1 MDILNVIRHIFS
13 LDALIYLAIAI
24 VLVTA
29 LTRCVLPLARMAGRL
44 RRATR
49 VIITENKQN
58 KEKKSWNDIH
68 FLGDKLEAPWADFLQ
83 NAELRDAHGESCDV
97 SQYICEETVIYA
109 VGGTRLAEITPG
121 ILTSLGILGTFLG
134 LVMGLSGL
142 NLNAADTSVLL
153 AAMQKLIGGM
163 STAFLTSIAGVVAS
177 IFFNLM
183 NTHYTNRC
191 EKAIDRFCEVFGLY
205 ALPKPVSQD
214 TAMLTLQQE
223 QTAYIRQ
230 AVEEIGQK
238 MAVQMEQSILRAM
251 LPVQRSMD
259 NFILAATQAQVE
271 GVDRIA
277 QVFVQRM
284 NVALGSEF
292 EHLRQVLAEAGAEQ
306 QKAQQDMRAAAE
318 AIAQMTQDVVNMH
331 QLSQGVLE
339 HFRDYVTDMD
349 ASREHVEETNRKT
362 LELLAAMNKTSGQQ
376 AMYLAK
382 LQDYQAVL
390 TANQQQYTAWT
401 DKFLASAQEQTNI
414 TAREMDRVAQEL
426 RAGGQTLTESYEA
439 FTRQM
444 TESCDGFTRR
454 MADNYDAAARQ
465 TMDSYERF
473 TRQTQENL
481 AKTTALFDE
490 SITASIRQMNETLN
504 AMREATR
511 TMPQMLSQ
519 SRERYAEQVDQFV
532 TALVRLQ
539 KSMEKLSTAA
549 DDAARQGRG

>member
-1 MDILNVIRHIFS
+1 MDILKLMKGIFS
-13 LDALIYLAIAI
+13 VDTLIYLAILL
-24 VLVTA
+24 VLLFA
-29 LTRCVLPLARMAGRL
+29 LMRCLLPLIAVSGRL
-44 RRATR
+44 RRAAR

-68 FLGDKLEAPWADFLQ
+68 FLGDRLESVWADFLQ
-83 NAELRDAHGESCDV
+83 NAEMRDAHGESCDV
-97 SQYICEETVIYA
+97 SQYINEETVIYTG
-109 VGGTRLAEITPG
+109 GGTRLAEITPG

-142 NLNAADTSVLL
+142 NLNAADTSALL

-177 IFFNLM
+177 IFFNLL
-183 NTHYTNRC
+183 NTHYTNKC
-191 EKAIDRFCEVFGLY
+191 EKAIDRFCEVFSLY
-205 ALPKPVSQD
+205 ALPKPVSQE
-214 TAMLTLQQE
+214 TAMLTLAQE
-223 QTAYIRQ
+223 QTAYVRQ
-230 AVEEIGQK
+230 AVEDVSQK

-284 NVALGSEF
+284 NVALGNEF
-292 EHLRQVLAEAGAEQ
+292 DHLRQVLRETGMEQ
-306 QKAQQDMRAAAE
+306 QKAQQEMRAATE

-339 HFRDYVTDMD
+339 HFRDYVSDMD
-349 ASREHVEETNRKT
+349 ASRANVEETNRKT

-382 LQDYQAVL
+382 LQDYQAAL
-390 TANQQQYTAWT
+390 TANQQQYAVWT
-401 DKFLASAQEQTNI
+401 DKFLASAQEQTRI
-414 TAREMDRVAQEL
+414 TAKEMDRVVDEL
-426 RAGGQTLTESYEA
+426 HEGARALSGSYE
-439 FTRQM
+439 T
-444 TESCDGFTRR
+444 
-454 MADNYDAAARQ
+454 
-465 TMDSYERF
+465 F

-490 SITASIRQMNETLN
+490 SITSSIRQMNETLDT
-504 AMREATR
+504 MRETTR
-511 TMPQMLSQ
+511 VMPQLLSQ

-539 KSMEKLSTAA
+539 KSMEKLSAA
-549 DDAARQGRG
+549 AEAAGKE

>member
-1 MDILNVIRHIFS
+1 MDILKLMKGIFS
-13 LDALIYLAIAI
+13 VDTLIYLAILL
-24 VLVTA
+24 VLLFA
-29 LTRCVLPLARMAGRL
+29 LMRCLLPLIAVSGRL
-44 RRATR
+44 RRAAR

-68 FLGDKLEAPWADFLQ
+68 FLGDRLESVWADFLQ
-83 NAELRDAHGESCDV
+83 NAEMRDAHGESCDV
-97 SQYICEETVIYA
+97 SQYINEETVIYTG
-109 VGGTRLAEITPG
+109 GGTRLAEITPG

-142 NLNAADTSVLL
+142 NLNAADTSALL

-177 IFFNLM
+177 IFFNLL
-183 NTHYTNRC
+183 NTHYTNKC
-191 EKAIDRFCEVFGLY
+191 EKAIDRFCDVFSLS
-205 ALPKPVSQD
+205 ALPKPVSQE
-214 TAMLTLQQE
+214 TAMLTLAQE
-223 QTAYIRQ
+223 QTAYVRQ
-230 AVEEIGQK
+230 AVEDVSQK

-284 NVALGSEF
+284 NVALGNEF
-292 EHLRQVLAEAGAEQ
+292 DHLRQVLRETGMEQ
-306 QKAQQDMRAAAE
+306 QKAQQEMRAATE

-339 HFRDYVTDMD
+339 HFRDYVSDMD
-349 ASREHVEETNRKT
+349 ASRANVEETNRKT

-382 LQDYQAVL
+382 LQDYQAAL
-390 TANQQQYTAWT
+390 TANQQQYAVWT
-401 DKFLASAQEQTNI
+401 DKFLASAQEQTRI
-414 TAREMDRVAQEL
+414 TAKEMDRVVDEL
-426 RAGGQTLTESYEA
+426 HEGARALSGSYE
-439 FTRQM
+439 T
-444 TESCDGFTRR
+444 
-454 MADNYDAAARQ
+454 
-465 TMDSYERF
+465 F

-490 SITASIRQMNETLN
+490 SITSSIRQMNETLDT
-504 AMREATR
+504 MRETTR
-511 TMPQMLSQ
+511 VMPQLLSQ

-539 KSMEKLSTAA
+539 KSMEKLSAA
-549 DDAARQGRG
+549 AEAAGKE

>member
-1 MDILNVIRHIFS
+1 MNIFTVVRSVFS
-13 LDALIYLAIAI
+13 LNALIYLAILI
-24 VLVTA
+24 VLLTA
-29 LTRCVLPLARMAGRL
+29 LMRCVLPLARMAGRL
-44 RRATR
+44 RRASR

-58 KEKKSWNDIH
+58 KEKKSWNDLH
-68 FLGDKLEAPWADFLQ
+68 FLGDKLEGPWADFLQ

-134 LVMGLSGL
+134 LVTGLSGL
-142 NLNAADTSVLL
+142 NLNAADTSALL
-153 AAMQKLIGGM
+153 AAMEKLIGGM

-183 NTHYTNRC
+183 NTRYTDKC
-191 EKAIDRFCEVFGLY
+191 EKAIDRFCEVFSLY
-205 ALPKPVSQD
+205 ALPKPVSQE

-230 AVEEIGQK
+230 AVEEVSQK

-284 NVALGSEF
+284 NVALGNEF
-292 EHLRQVLAEAGAEQ
+292 DRLRKVLRETGAEQ
-306 QKAQQDMRAAAE
+306 QKAQQDMRAATE

-349 ASREHVEETNRKT
+349 ASRAHVEETNQKT

-382 LQDYQAVL
+382 LQDYQAAL
-390 TANQQQYTAWT
+390 TANQQQYAAWT
-401 DKFLASAQEQTNI
+401 DKFLASAQEQTRI
-414 TAREMDRVAQEL
+414 TSREMDRVVEEMHAGAQAL
-426 RAGGQTLTESYEA
+426 SGSYD
-439 FTRQM
+439 T
-444 TESCDGFTRR
+444 
-454 MADNYDAAARQ
+454 
-465 TMDSYERF
+465 F

-490 SITASIRQMNETLN
+490 SITASIRQMNETLS
-504 AMREATR
+504 AMRETTR
-511 TMPQMLSQ
+511 TMPQLLTQ

-539 KSMEKLSTAA
+539 KSMEKLSAAA
-549 DDAARQGRG
+549 DDAARQGKE